1 MYNIKIRNVNQNQ
14 IKTIANK
21 YNLNENVV
29 KLLLGRGYNEEYIE
43 LLTASEVGLINPH
56 NSFKFVEE
64 AAYEIAEYI
73 QNDDA
78 KIYIYGD
85 YDSDGINAGFI
96 IGDCIKQLITVME
109 SKCELEV
116 CLPNRSDGYGLSLNW
131 CEHVYKDSLE
141 NNKNALVITVDN
153 GITKREEAEYLINH
167 NINVIITDHHVPKE
181 GYVPENCLVVD
192 PWLNDLDNEDAK
204 GLCGAA
210 VAYKICAYLLED
222 IYKDTSEYHLLYV
235 PHVAIATIT
244 DMMPITKE
252 NIAFVKYG
260 LTLIE
265 QEYCTDGI
273 LHYKNFIGKSVTPKD
288 IAFELGP
295 QLNACGRMGRTEVAG
310 DLFFGCDDSEIDD
323 VYNEIFNINVSRKE
337 KEKEIIEE
345 IFSRSF
351 DDNDKILITYVE
363 DLGGL
368 GGSVASKIVEK
379 YQKPVILLTGDKD
392 LLHGSARSFG
402 NLDLQ
407 EIFAQ
412 EVKNGN
418 MIDFGVHHA
427 AAGVYIKKNKIKSL
441 QDSLNKQLENISIE
455 NIEEETTIFVDGE
468 LTLSNINKKTAEIYN
483 GIPFFNDL
491 KEPVYVIPNVTIHST
506 STSKNNPNN
515 ICFNMT
521 DDTVVLTKNKYNKM
535 VGKEFWAW
543 GYTPK
548 YEALGSPKKVNVIGQ
563 VVQDFRNPKYY
574 TLQIIDMVPAI

>member
-29 KLLLGRGYNEEYIE
+29 KLLLGRGYNEEYIK

-222 IYKDTSEYHLLYV
+222 IYKDTSGYHLLYV

-418 MIDFGVHHA
+418 MIDFGGHHA

-521 DDTVVLTKNKYNKM
+521 DDTVILAKNKYNKM

>member
-1 MYNIKIRNVNQNQ
+1 MYNIKTRNVNQEQ
-14 IKTIANK
+14 VKILANK

-43 LLTASEVGLINPH
+43 LLTATEIGLINPH
-56 NSFKFVEE
+56 NSFSFVEE
-64 AAYEIAEYI
+64 AAYEIAEFI

-78 KIYIYGD
+78 KIYVYGD

-96 IGDCIKQLITVME
+96 MGDCIKQLITVLG

-131 CEHVYKDSLE
+131 CEWVHKDSQD
-141 NNKNALVITVDN
+141 NNKDALVITVDN
-153 GITKREEAEYLINH
+153 GITKREEAEYLLNH

-210 VAYKICAYLLED
+210 VAYKICAYLLEN
-222 IYKDTSEYHLLYV
+222 IYKDDSGYHLLYV

-244 DMMPITKE
+244 DMMPVTRE

-260 LTLIE
+260 LNLIDN
-265 QEYCTDGI
+265 EYCTEGI
-273 LHYKNFIGKSVTPKD
+273 LHYKNFVGKSITPKD

-310 DLFFGCDDSEIDD
+310 DLFFGSEDSEIDD
-323 VYNEIFNINVSRKE
+323 VYNEIFKINVTRKE
-337 KEKEIIEE
+337 KEKEIVEE

-351 DDNDKILITYVE
+351 NNNDKMLIVYVE
-363 DLGGL
+363 ELGGL
-368 GGSVASKIVEK
+368 GGTVASKVVEK

-392 LLHGSARSFG
+392 MLHGSARAYG
-402 NLDLQ
+402 NLNLQ
-407 EIFAQ
+407 ELFAQ
-412 EVKNGN
+412 EVKSGN
-418 MIDFGVHHA
+418 MLDFGGHQA
-427 AAGVYIKKNKIKSL
+427 AAGVYVKKNKIKSL
-441 QDSLNKQLENISIE
+441 QTSLNKQLENITIQDV
-455 NIEEETTIFVDGE
+455 EEETTIYVDGE
-468 LTLSNINKKTAEIYN
+468 ISLSNINKKTADVYKD
-483 GIPFFNDL
+483 IPFFNDL

-506 STSKNNPNN
+506 SNSKNNPNN

-521 DDTVVLTKNKYNKM
+521 DDTVVLSKNRYNKM

-543 GYTPK
+543 GFAPR
-548 YEALGSPKKVNVIGQ
+548 YEAIGSPKKVNVIGQ
-563 VVQDFRNPKYY
+563 VVPDFRNPKYY